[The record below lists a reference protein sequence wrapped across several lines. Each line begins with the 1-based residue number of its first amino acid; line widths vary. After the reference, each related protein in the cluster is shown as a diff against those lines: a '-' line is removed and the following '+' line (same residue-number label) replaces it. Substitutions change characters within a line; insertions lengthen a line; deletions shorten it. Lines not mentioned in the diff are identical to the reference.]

1 MDSLKVLE
9 KDVQRACIDY
19 LDAKRI
25 MYLRLNAG
33 DTFRPGQNG
42 KLYKVRGAPKG
53 TADLLILEKE
63 RGKYCKDISDKA
75 MLCPRPIFVEFKSS
89 KGKQTDEQELFSNT
103 VELLGYEYYVVR
115 DLDELVEVLK

>member
-1 MDSLKVLE
+1 MDTLKMLE

-25 MYLRLNAG
+25 MYLRLNSG
-33 DTFRPGQNG
+33 DVFRPGAAG
-42 KLYKVRGAPKG
+42 KMYKVRGCEKG
-53 TADLLILEKE
+53 TADILILEKE

-89 KGKQTDEQELFSNT
+89 KGKQTDGQEAFSNT

-115 DLDELVEVLK
+115 DLDTFIEILK